1 MANFINSLQDFYHF
15 EFLSIA
21 LISTI
26 LLSIV
31 SGLISPFII
40 ARKSAFIGSAIS
52 HSSLLG
58 LSIALIFFN
67 EVNTYSLY
75 FVTLF
80 ISSLSVYFLARASY
94 RQNAGPDS
102 LIGIFYASS
111 MALGIIIHH
120 LFSKNKTDLMGMLF
134 GNLLL
139 ITSED
144 LILFLGVSILII
156 PMLLFN
162 FNKWIYTSYDEEGA
176 INSGVNVKFFHHLFY
191 LLLALIIVTSIKIAG
206 TILIETLL
214 LVPGY
219 FALQFNTNIKK
230 VFYSSILFSIGTSL
244 LGLIIANFF
253 SLPPGATLAVTQ
265 FIFLLFS
272 YLLRSLYNKVR

>member
-1 MANFINSLQDFYHF
+1 MLAFFNSIQDFYHF
-15 EFLSIA
+15 EFLFFA

-26 LLSIV
+26 LLSLV
-31 SGLISPFII
+31 SGLLSPFII

-67 EVNTYSLY
+67 EANTYSLY
-75 FVTLF
+75 FVTLSVSA
-80 ISSLSVYFLARASY
+80 ISVYFLSKASY
-94 RQNAGPDS
+94 RQSSGPDS

-111 MALGIIIHH
+111 MALGIIVHH
-120 LFSKNKTDLMGMLF
+120 LFSKNKTDLMGLLF

-144 LILFLGVSILII
+144 LVLFLGVSLII
-156 PMLLFN
+156 IPAILLN
-162 FNKWIYTSYDEEGA
+162 LKKWIYTSYDEEGA
-176 INSGVNVKFFHHLFY
+176 INSGINVRIFHHSFY

-219 FALQFNTNIKK
+219 FALQFCNSTKK
-230 VFYSSILFSIGTSL
+230 VFYSSILFSVSTCL
-244 LGLIIANFF
+244 FGLIIANFF
-253 SLPPGATLAVTQ
+253 SLPPGATLAVMQ
-265 FIFLLFS
+265 FAFLLFS
-272 YLLRSLYNKVR
+272 YLLRSLYNKIK